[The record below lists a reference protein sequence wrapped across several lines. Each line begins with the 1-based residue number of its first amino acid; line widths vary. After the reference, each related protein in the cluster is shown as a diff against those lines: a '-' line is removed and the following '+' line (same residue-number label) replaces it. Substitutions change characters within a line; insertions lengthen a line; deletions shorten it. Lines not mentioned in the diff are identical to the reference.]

1 MSTQALPESTAISLA
16 VPPVA
21 IVLLVGS
28 PTRGS
33 PKGYPTHKISSCLK
47 GTTKN
52 NKHMKK
58 QAIIA
63 ATNEVALKY
72 QKMKIENKGIKLEYN
87 SLKNI
92 IADVKKERNLL
103 DVNIEC
109 ATILRQTQRN
119 HPIILMQKSSLR
131 YNLPQNG

>member
-1 MSTQALPESTAISLA
+1 
-16 VPPVA
+16 
-21 IVLLVGS
+21 
-28 PTRGS
+28 
-33 PKGYPTHKISSCLK
+33 
-47 GTTKN
+47 
-52 NKHMKK
+52 MKK